1 MIRDLEKQ
9 LITHYSYYM
18 RYFFFLSIT
27 LFMTISCNKKKETY
41 IETRG
46 SIFHTT
52 YSIKYKYTHSLDNE
66 IIVKL
71 TAFDN
76 SLNPFKTT
84 SIISKVNNNIPTEL
98 DSFFINVF
106 NKSKEISLE
115 TNGLFDITVS
125 PLINAWGFG
134 FKNIDN
140 VSPQI
145 IDSLKHFVG
154 FQKIKLDNN
163 TIIKERP
170 EIQINT
176 SAIAKGYSTDVIAQ
190 LLESYGIYNYM
201 IDIGGEI
208 RTNGLNA
215 KGKCWQIGIT
225 QPVDKNIFDYEHLQT
240 IIKLCD
246 KSLATSGNYRNYY
259 IQNGKKFAHTI
270 NPKTGYPSESN
281 VLSATIIADDCMT
294 ADAYATAFMLT
305 DTATTRIIAKKKG
318 LSYLLI
324 LGTSDSTYTTVKS
337 EDFDSYEQKQ

>member
-1 MIRDLEKQ
+1 MS
-9 LITHYSYYM
+9 LIVSG
-18 RYFFFLSIT
+18 
-27 LFMTISCNKKKETY
+27 CKEKKENY
-41 IETRG
+41 LETRG

-52 YSIKYKYTHSLDNE
+52 YSVKYKHTHSLDEE
-66 IIVKL
+66 ITEKL
-71 TAFDN
+71 ALFDN

-84 SIISKVNNNIPTEL
+84 SIISKVNNNEPVQL
-98 DSFFINVF
+98 DSFFVNVF
-106 NKSKEISLE
+106 NKSKEVSID
-115 TNGLFDITVS
+115 TDGMFDITVS

-140 VSPQI
+140 VSPEM
-145 IDSLKHFVG
+145 IDSLKQFVG
-154 FQKIKLDNN
+154 FQKIRLENNKIVKDN
-163 TIIKERP
+163 P

-176 SAIAKGYSTDVIAQ
+176 SAIAKGYSTDIIAQ
-190 LLESYGIYNYM
+190 LLESYGINNYM
-201 IDIGGEI
+201 VDIGGEI
-208 RTNGLNA
+208 RTKGLNA

-225 QPVDKNIFDYEHLQT
+225 QPVDKDIFDYEHLQT

-259 IQNGKKFAHTI
+259 IRDGKRLAHTI

-281 VLSATIIADDCMT
+281 VLSVTIIANDCMT

-305 DTATTRIIAKKKG
+305 DTATTRSIAQKKD

-337 EDFDSYEQKQ
+337 HDFDSYEQ